1 MCAYARTISDADL
14 TNLPQLLFRLT
25 GALPDSFEKLSSLV
39 ELRLG
44 SNMFSGELR
53 SFGDLE
59 FLLQL
64 DLSGKGYCVMTMVFR
79 PDCNTLLNVPTVVLY
94 SSQR

>member
-1 MCAYARTISDADL
+1 MNDHSDAVITDL
-14 TNLPQLLFRLT
+14 QILLPFRLT
-25 GALPDSFEKLSSLV
+25 GALPDSFEQLSSLV

-44 SNMFSGELR
+44 SNMFSGELK

-64 DLSGKGYCVMTMVFR
+64 DLSGK
-79 PDCNTLLNVPTVVLY
+79 VLCDDNG
-94 SSQR
+94 SFCDIASIC